1 MIRKT
6 VQELKTWQ
14 QENSSNSNACLDSD
28 QLDEDKN
35 ATQLTTRLDTL
46 IFETMNAIWNK
57 DDNKRC
63 NSDQTPCAGD

>member
-46 IFETMNAIWNK
+46 IFDTMNAIWNK
-57 DDNKRC
+57 DDNKRR
-63 NSDQTPCAGD
+63 NNDQTPCADD